1 MTIASFR
8 NRFVSIRNRF
18 ARDERGNVAML
29 FGLAIIPVMLFTGA
43 AVDYSRA
50 LAERERIQTALDA
63 TAIALAKT
71 PKGTSLTDLQA
82 LADKYFAA
90 TFRTTDGLASPAI
103 AVSQNAGRIR
113 LAATSSVETAFMRLA
128 GWEQLPLAV
137 DTEVTNDKRKI
148 EIALVLDNT
157 GSMGSAGKMPALKA
171 AVNDL
176 INQLQAKVTEPDDVK
191 MSIVPF
197 DTSVRISTAH
207 ESASWLRWDVV
218 QENTSY
224 GWWFRQPP
232 APAAWTGCIIDR
244 DQPWDVT
251 SNQSGIHDARYPTAN
266 CFTTTLA
273 QMEPLTTN
281 LEMIRTRADSMTP
294 SGWTNVTIGLTMGM
308 ATLRNDT
315 PFGAASSSA
324 SNVDKFLILLTD
336 GDNTRNRWDHQQS
349 PIDAR
354 LTAACNE
361 ARTSGVKIFTI
372 RVINGNAPLL
382 QSCATNPSM
391 YYNVQN
397 ASELQP
403 VFNQILNSIQGIRL
417 TN

>member
-1 MTIASFR
+1 MDFASFR
-8 NRFVSIRNRF
+8 NKIASIRRRF
-18 ARDERGNVAML
+18 ARDEGGNVAML
-29 FGLAIIPVMLFTGA
+29 FGLAVIPLMLFTGA

-50 LAERERIQTALDA
+50 LAERERIQAALDA

-71 PKGTSLTDLQA
+71 PRGTSLTDLQA

-90 TFRTTDGLASPAI
+90 SFRPAHGGSATI
-103 AVSQNAGRIR
+103 TVSQPAGRIH
-113 LAATSSVETAFMRLA
+113 LAANSTMETTFMRLA
-128 GWEQLPLAV
+128 GWQNLPLAV
-137 DTEVTNDKRKI
+137 DTEVTNDRRKI

-176 INQLQAKVTEPDDVK
+176 INQLQTKVVEPDDVK

-197 DTSVRISTAH
+197 DTSVRIDTAN
-207 ESASWLRWDVV
+207 ENASWLRWDVV
-218 QENTSY
+218 QKNTSY

-232 APAAWTGCIIDR
+232 AQAAWTGCIIDR

-251 SNQSGIHDARYPTAN
+251 SNPSGIHDARYPTAN
-266 CFTTTLA
+266 CFTSTLA

-281 LEMIRTRADSMTP
+281 LEMIRTRANSMTP
-294 SGWTNVTIGLTMGM
+294 SGWTNVTIGLTMGL

-315 PFGAASSSA
+315 PFGAASSNG
-324 SNVDKFLILLTD
+324 SNIDKFLILLTD
-336 GDNTRNRWDHQQS
+336 GDNTRNRWDHQQA
-349 PIDAR
+349 PINAR
-354 LTAACNE
+354 LTAACNQ

-372 RVINGNAPLL
+372 RVINGNEPIL

-403 VFNQILNSIQGIRL
+403 VFGRILNSIQGIRL